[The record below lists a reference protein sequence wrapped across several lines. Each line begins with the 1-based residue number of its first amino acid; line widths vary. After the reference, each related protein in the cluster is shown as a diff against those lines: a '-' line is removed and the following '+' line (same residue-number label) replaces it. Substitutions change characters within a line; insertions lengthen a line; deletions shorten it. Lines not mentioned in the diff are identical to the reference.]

1 MNVKGLFI
9 IFASFKSA
17 ERWVCA
23 ADTENPSDVR
33 HLASWDGVKERF
45 AEARDCM
52 YGEGKGLVLLI
63 MEVRKCG
70 GGGGGGGEVESISS
84 EFKRAKDKLATIV
97 ERRDELREE
106 LLKRESDIALKDK
119 DPSEFSPTES
129 KPLQLIESKS
139 KEELEKIYEENEAKC
154 RDLLQQQ
161 RIVEAQIE
169 NSQANH
175 EEPKEH
181 LDAVEALLQQV
192 MDGRMRHLGA
202 IAEG

>member
-1 MNVKGLFI
+1 M
-9 IFASFKSA
+9 
-17 ERWVCA
+17 
-23 ADTENPSDVR
+23 
-33 HLASWDGVKERF
+33 
-45 AEARDCM
+45 
-52 YGEGKGLVLLI
+52 
-63 MEVRKCG
+63 
-70 GGGGGGGEVESISS
+70 
-84 EFKRAKDKLATIV
+84 
-97 ERRDELREE
+97 
-106 LLKRESDIALKDK
+106 SDIALKDK
-119 DPSEFSPTES
+119 DPNEFSPTES
-129 KPLQLIESKS
+129 KPLQLFESKS